1 MSTLKGKV
9 ADERGPG
16 DPSNRPPLGFQVMA
30 QTGQLQIAH
39 DRDGSRERLA
49 LSGEL
54 DVVTSPGLDAAVE
67 RLLAGRIESLVI
79 DLRGVTFMDS
89 SGLRTVLTAWDS
101 CREADCEFLLIPDT
115 GACMRLFQIT
125 GVLDDLPLWEPESG
139 DGFAQLD
146 LA

>member
-1 MSTLKGKV
+1 
-9 ADERGPG
+9 
-16 DPSNRPPLGFQVMA
+16 MA

-39 DRDGSRERLA
+39 DRDGARERLV

-54 DVVTSPGLDAAVE
+54 DVVTAPSLDAAVD
-67 RLLAGRIESLVI
+67 RLLAGRVASLI
-79 DLRGVTFMDS
+79 LDLRDVTFIDS

-101 CREADCEFLLIPDT
+101 CREGACELLLIPGD
-115 GACMRLFQIT
+115 GACLRLFRIT

-139 DGFAQLD
+139 DGSAQLD

>member
-1 MSTLKGKV
+1 
-9 ADERGPG
+9 
-16 DPSNRPPLGFQVMA
+16 MA
-30 QTGQLQIAH
+30 QAGQLNIAH
-39 DRDGSRERLA
+39 DQVGSRERLA

-54 DVVTSPGLDAAVE
+54 DVVTAPALDAAVE
-67 RLLAGRIESLVI
+67 RLLSAQVESLLL
-79 DLRGVTFMDS
+79 DLRAVSFIDS

-101 CREADCEFLLIPDT
+101 CREASREFLLIPGD
-115 GACMRLFQIT
+115 GACLRLFRIT

>member
-1 MSTLKGKV
+1 
-9 ADERGPG
+9 
-16 DPSNRPPLGFQVMA
+16 MA

-39 DRDGSRERLA
+39 DRDGLRERLA
-49 LSGEL
+49 VSGEL
-54 DVVTSPGLDAAVE
+54 DVVTAPALDASVE
-67 RLLAGRIESLVI
+67 RLLAGRVESLI
-79 DLRGVTFMDS
+79 LDLRGVTFIDS

-101 CREADCEFLLIPDT
+101 CREAGCEFLLIPGD
-115 GACMRLFQIT
+115 GACLRLFRIT

>member
-1 MSTLKGKV
+1 
-9 ADERGPG
+9 
-16 DPSNRPPLGFQVMA
+16 MA

-49 LSGEL
+49 LFGEL
-54 DVVTSPGLDAAVE
+54 DVVTAAGLDGAVE
-67 RLLAGRIESLVI
+67 RLLAGQARSLVL
-79 DLRGVTFMDS
+79 DLRGVTFIDS
-89 SGLRTVLTAWDS
+89 SGLRTILTAWDS
-101 CREADCEFLLIPDT
+101 CREAGCEFLLIPDS
-115 GACMRLFQIT
+115 GACMRLFEIT

>member
-1 MSTLKGKV
+1 MT
-9 ADERGPG
+9 
-16 DPSNRPPLGFQVMA
+16 

-39 DRDGSRERLA
+39 DQDGSRERLA

-54 DVVTSPGLDAAVE
+54 DVVTAPALDASVE
-67 RLLAGRIESLVI
+67 RLLSGRVESLI
-79 DLRGVTFMDS
+79 LDLRGVTFIDS

-101 CREADCEFLLIPDT
+101 CREAGREFLLIPGD
-115 GACMRLFQIT
+115 GACLRLFRIT
-125 GVLDDLPLWEPESG
+125 GVLDDLPIWEPESG